1 MRALVRCQQRG
12 DKAMMEVLLPPMR
25 TAGNWLIGL
34 ALPPRCPGCGT
45 ITGELH
51 NFCSD
56 CWRGIEWLGN
66 GGCQN
71 CGQPLEATDV
81 ETCAVCLAKPPII
94 ERTRAA
100 VAYGETTR
108 TLPLRLKYSRK
119 VALAKTMARYMRPLL
134 DPAGEPLLVP
144 VPLHRSRLWA
154 RGFNQAA
161 LVAGE
166 LGAQCG
172 LDHNPFAL
180 QRKKRTSALKGMSL
194 LQRRREVAGAFA
206 VADKLAI
213 SGRKIILV
221 DDVLTTGSTA
231 NACAKVLRRAGASRV
246 DLICWARV
254 VRPAQFVR

>member
-1 MRALVRCQQRG
+1 MRSFVRPIENVG
-12 DKAMMEVLLPPMR
+12 KWV
-25 TAGNWLIGL
+25 IGL

-51 NFCSD
+51 NFCPD
-56 CWRGIEWLGN
+56 CWREIEWLGN
-66 GGCQN
+66 GGCQS

-81 ETCAVCLAKPPII
+81 ETCAVCLAKPPVID
-94 ERTRAA
+94 RTRAA
-100 VAYGETTR
+100 VAYGEATR

-134 DPAGEPLLVP
+134 EPDGEPLLVP

-161 LVAGE
+161 LLAGE
-166 LGAQCG
+166 LGSQCG
-172 LDHNPFAL
+172 LDHNPFVL
-180 QRKKRTSALKGMSL
+180 CRKKRTSALKGMSP

-206 VADKLAI
+206 VANEAPV

-231 NACAKVLRRAGASRV
+231 NACAKALRRAGASRV
-246 DLICWARV
+246 ELICWARV
-254 VRPAQFVR
+254 VRPAQLMR